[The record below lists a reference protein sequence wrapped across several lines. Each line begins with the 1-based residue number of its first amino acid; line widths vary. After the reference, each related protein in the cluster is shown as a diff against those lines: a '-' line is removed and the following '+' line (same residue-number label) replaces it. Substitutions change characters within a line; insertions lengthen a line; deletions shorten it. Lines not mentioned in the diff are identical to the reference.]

1 MFKKFV
7 VCGAIAMALS
17 VSACAGKAKKP
28 APPAN
33 PGTAGSGIST
43 GGFSEGSGTGSAI
56 GAGTAGSDDTSG
68 LDLTQRTVYFELDS
82 SDIDSAGQ
90 AVIARFGKHLVS
102 KPTAKLRLEGH
113 ADERGTREYNVGLG
127 ERRANAVQSA
137 LLAAGASASQI
148 SVVSYGEERP
158 AVEGQDEFAWTKNR
172 RVEIV
177 QL

>member
-1 MFKKFV
+1 MFKQFV
-7 VCGAIAMALS
+7 LCTAIALGLT
-17 VSACAGKAKKP
+17 VSGCAGKAKKP

-33 PGTAGSGIST
+33 PGTSSGIST
-43 GGFSEGSGTGSAI
+43 GGFSEGSGDGAALGS
-56 GAGTAGSDDTSG
+56 GTAGSDDTSG
-68 LDLTQRTVYFELDS
+68 LDLTQRTVFFQLDS
-82 SDIDSAGQ
+82 SDMDSAGQ
-90 AVIARFGKHLVS
+90 AVVARFGKYLVS

-137 LLAAGASASQI
+137 LLAAGANAAQI

-172 RVEIV
+172 RVEII